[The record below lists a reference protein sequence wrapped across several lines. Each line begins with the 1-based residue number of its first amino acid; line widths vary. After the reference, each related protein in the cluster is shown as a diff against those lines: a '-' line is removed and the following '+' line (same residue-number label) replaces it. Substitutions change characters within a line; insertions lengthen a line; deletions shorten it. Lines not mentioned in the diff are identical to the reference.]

1 MTGPDPAVAATRL
14 AVREH
19 LDDVPEGGLLLVAC
33 SGGPDSLALAAAL
46 AFEAPRAGLR
56 AGAVVVDHGLQEES
70 DEVAHRAAAVCH
82 ALGLNPVEVVRATVR
97 VTGSGLEADART
109 ARYDAIND
117 VADRHDASLVL
128 VGHTRDDQA
137 EQVLLGLSRGS
148 GARSLSGMPLRRGR
162 IVRPLLALPRATTLA
177 ACAALGLEPWSDP
190 HNVDPSFRRVRARRL
205 LEALEG
211 DLGPG
216 FAAALARSADLL
228 REDADYLES
237 LAVRARAELPAAD
250 GAPGVGL
257 DELAALPRAIRTRV
271 WRLLAAEAGAP
282 IADVSAAHV
291 ESLDALLTSW
301 HGQGPLHVPG
311 GIAVSRADG
320 AIRFTPIA
328 EQADARSNGRH
339 PAHAEARTA

>member
-19 LDDVPEGGLLLVAC
+19 FADVPEGGLVLVAC
-33 SGGPDSLALAAAL
+33 SGGTDSLALAAAL

-56 AGAVVVDHGLQEES
+56 GGAVVVDHRLQEGS
-70 DEVAHRAAAVCH
+70 DVVAEKAAWTCRD
-82 ALGLNPVEVVRATVR
+82 LGLNPIEVAAAEVR

-109 ARYDAIND
+109 ARYKVIDA
-117 VADRHDASLVL
+117 VADRLGASLVL
-128 VGHTRDDQA
+128 LGHTRDDQA

-162 IVRPLLALPRATTLA
+162 FVRPLLALPRATTIA
-177 ACAALGLEPWSDP
+177 ACQALGVEPWHDP
-190 HNVDPSFRRVRARRL
+190 HNADPSFRRVRARRL
-205 LEALEG
+205 LESLEG

-237 LAVRARAELPAAD
+237 LAVRARAELPATAGD
-250 GAPGVGL
+250 PGVDL
-257 DELAALPRAIRTRV
+257 EALAALPRAIRTRV
-271 WRLLAAEAGAP
+271 WRILAAEAGAP
-282 IADVSAAHV
+282 ISDVTAAHV

-311 GIAVSRADG
+311 GIAVARTGDT
-320 AIRFTPIA
+320 IRFSPIR
-328 EQADARSNGRH
+328 ETADAR
-339 PAHAEARTA
+339 